1 MTIFDLGSRL
11 LIPTIGLPGSGKT
24 TRAIDLCAGLV
35 LEGLPA
41 VRLSRDQIRK
51 EFGIVAHGE
60 KGVGTRS
67 QEDAVTI
74 EVDIRTRA
82 FFHGKAAAVLVAD
95 ATNLTPW
102 SLYHLVDLA
111 REVEAGV
118 VVKDLRTV
126 PVEECVRRDAAR
138 TPSVGADVIRELAR
152 RHGLGTP

>member
-24 TRAIDLCAGLV
+24 TWATELCAGLV

-41 VRLSRDQIRK
+41 ARLSRDQIRQ
-51 EFGIVAHGE
+51 EFGIVAPGT
-60 KGVGTRS
+60 KGIGTRS
-67 QEDAVTI
+67 EEDAVTI
-74 EVDIRTRA
+74 ELDQRA
-82 FFHGKAAAVLVAD
+82 RKFFAGKAAAVLVAD

-111 REVEAGV
+111 LQVEASV

-138 TPSVGADVIRELAR
+138 TPSVGADVIREMAR
-152 RHGLGTP
+152 RHLVGTA